1 MDEIDH
7 NCKNYIYVYGWKKWW
22 IISNMG
28 EFVFIK
34 FITQPP

>member
-1 MDEIDH
+1 MKLITIVKIIYIYMDERNDEL
-7 NCKNYIYVYGWKKWW
+7 NT
-22 IISNMG
+22 MG